1 MKLSYQKPEIT
12 GVCCFGDIVVMAATI
27 QEPPTPGRVID
38 GGVTAGDGGLPGT
51 VGETDGTTD
60 PYSDSE
66 GNGRGQGNGG
76 GGNRAKSGMIW
87 DEW

>member
-1 MKLSYQKPEIT
+1 MKLSYQKPKIT

-27 QEPPTPGRVID
+27 KEYPTSGRVID
-38 GGVTAGDGGLPGT
+38 GGVTEGDGGLPGT
-51 VGETDGTTD
+51 VGETDGSTD

-66 GNGRGQGNGG
+66 GNGRGQGSGG
-76 GGNRAKSGMIW
+76 RGNRAKSGMIW

>member
-1 MKLSYQKPEIT
+1 
-12 GVCCFGDIVVMAATI
+12 VCCFGDIVVMAATI

-38 GGVTAGDGGLPGT
+38 GGVTEGGGGLPGT
-51 VGETDGTTD
+51 VGETDGSTD

-66 GNGRGQGNGG
+66 GNGRGQGNAG